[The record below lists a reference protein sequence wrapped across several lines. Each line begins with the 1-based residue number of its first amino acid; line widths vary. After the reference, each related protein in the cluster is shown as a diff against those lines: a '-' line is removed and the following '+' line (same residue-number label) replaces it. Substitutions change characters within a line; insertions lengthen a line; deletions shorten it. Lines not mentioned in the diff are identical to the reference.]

1 MRIIITGASGL
12 IGTNLAVRLLE
23 GGHAVFGVDQ
33 RPNPWE
39 PRVPVHVQDLR
50 LPHGDA
56 DRAAWRA
63 FGPAD
68 AVVHLAARAKVHE
81 SVERPENALDN
92 YKITFGVL
100 EYCRLAGAERA
111 GAEGGEKP
119 VPVVY
124 GSSRETYGEQNTFP
138 VPEEAV
144 RLEGAASPYAA
155 AKLAD
160 EALIRAYGRC
170 YGLDHV
176 IIRYS
181 NVYGRYDDYNRLGR
195 FLPILFDRVPSGETV
210 PIYGAEKAYDF
221 TYIDDA
227 VDGTLAAVEQLVAD
241 ARGRNPQWV
250 SGHAINLGT
259 GEPTT
264 LLAAAEIVARAAGMA
279 PRLDPQPMRA
289 GEISR
294 YVADLSKA
302 RALLGYEPHWPPERG
317 IPAFF
322 EWWRAYYAG
331 RTAAPQP
338 TSEPGPR

>member
-12 IGTNLAVRLLE
+12 IGTNLAIRLLDE
-23 GGHAVFGVDQ
+23 GHVVFGVDE
-33 RPNPWE
+33 RPNPWD

-50 LPHGDA
+50 APHSAA
-56 DRAAWRA
+56 DREAWLA
-63 FGPAD
+63 FGAAD
-68 AVVHLAARAKVHE
+68 ALVHLAARAKVHE

-92 YKITFGVL
+92 YKITHGVL
-100 EYCRLAGAERA
+100 EHCRLASTPA
-111 GAEGGEKP
+111 GTP
-119 VPVVY
+119 VPIVY
-124 GSSRETYGEQNTFP
+124 GSSRETYGEQTAFP
-138 VPEEAV
+138 VPEDAV

-170 YGLDHV
+170 YGVGFV

-181 NVYGRYDDYNRLGR
+181 NVYGRYDDYDRLGR
-195 FLPILFDRVPSGETV
+195 VLPIFFDRIPRGETV

-227 VDGTLAAVEQLVAD
+227 VDGTFAAVEQLVA
-241 ARGRNPQWV
+241 NPAWV
-250 SGHAINLGT
+250 SGNAINLGT

-264 LLAAAEIVARAAGMA
+264 LLEAAKIVARAAGVEA
-279 PRLDPQPMRA
+279 KLEPQPMRA

-302 RALLGYEPHWPPERG
+302 RTLLGYEPQWPPAKG
-317 IPAFF
+317 IPRFF
-322 EWWRAYYAG
+322 EWWRTHYG
-331 RTAAPQP
+331 RQAAASADAAAVSQ
-338 TSEPGPR
+338 R

>member
-1 MRIIITGASGL
+1 MRVIITGASGL

-23 GGHAVFGVDQ
+23 GGHAVFGVDE
-33 RPNPWE
+33 RPNPWDA
-39 PRVPVHVQDLR
+39 RVPVHVQDLR
-50 LPHGDA
+50 QPHSNA
-56 DRAAWRA
+56 DRAAWAA
-63 FGPAD
+63 FWGAD

-92 YKITFGVL
+92 YKVTFGVL
-100 EYCRLAGAERA
+100 EHCRATGA
-111 GAEGGEKP
+111 P
-119 VPVVY
+119 MVY
-124 GSSRETYGEQNTFP
+124 GSSRETYGEQAAFP
-138 VPEEAV
+138 VPEDAV

-170 YGLDHV
+170 YGLGFV

-181 NVYGRYDDYNRLGR
+181 NVYGRYDDYDRLGR
-195 FLPILFDRVPSGETV
+195 FLPILFDRIPSGETV

-227 VDGTLAAVEQLVAD
+227 VDGTLAAAEQLVA
-241 ARGRNPQWV
+241 NPQWV

-264 LLAAAEIVARAAGMA
+264 LLAAAEIVARAAGVA

-302 RALLGYEPHWPPERG
+302 RALLGYEPQWPPERG

-322 EWWRAYYAG
+322 EWWRAHYAG
-331 RTAAPQP
+331 RTAAP
-338 TSEPGPR
+338 EPAPEPVREPSPR